1 MEMCVGGNPV
11 NAEEALKLGIVDR
24 IIEGD
29 LLSGAIAFAC
39 EVAGKPTLMTRE
51 RNEKLG
57 NAAENALIFS
67 AARETAAKKQRGLL
81 APRRAIDAV
90 EAATKL
96 PFEEGCKTEQKLFY

>member
-1 MEMCVGGNPV
+1 
-11 NAEEALKLGIVDR
+11 LGIVDR

-57 NAAENALIFS
+57 KRRGKRAHLFRS
-67 AARETAAKKQRGLL
+67 A
-81 APRRAIDAV
+81 
-90 EAATKL
+90 
-96 PFEEGCKTEQKLFY
+96 